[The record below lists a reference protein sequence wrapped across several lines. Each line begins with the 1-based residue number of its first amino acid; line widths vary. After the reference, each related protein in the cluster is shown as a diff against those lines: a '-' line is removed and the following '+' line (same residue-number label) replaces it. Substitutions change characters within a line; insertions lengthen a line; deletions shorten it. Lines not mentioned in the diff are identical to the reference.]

1 MRWHLLACLLGV
13 ASVAGAFA
21 ACASNG
27 NSGDDGG
34 GGGPYDATSEGS
46 GDDSASDGRSFGD
59 GNGGDSPHADAGGDA
74 KPSDGSSGDALGSD
88 GGGDDGSSDGPS
100 GEASEGGDGGG
111 PGDAGDGGGPGDA
124 GDASVCGSTPTLHP
138 GNGTS
143 LFCPFGPDA
152 GAPIYCALPTD
163 QCCIGGFLGNNSYAP
178 SDCESFGTT
187 CTNPPDGGAHR
198 IECEETV
205 DCSNNNLGTICCAIG
220 TTPVLDQTCNYYR
233 GSGFKGTTCE
243 QGAACGASEFQICE
257 SVADCPNNQTCTPFK
272 ATGLQ
277 LGFCQ

>member
-27 NSGDDGG
+27 NSGDDGGG

-100 GEASEGGDGGG
+100 GEASEG
-111 PGDAGDGGGPGDA
+111 GDGGGPGDA